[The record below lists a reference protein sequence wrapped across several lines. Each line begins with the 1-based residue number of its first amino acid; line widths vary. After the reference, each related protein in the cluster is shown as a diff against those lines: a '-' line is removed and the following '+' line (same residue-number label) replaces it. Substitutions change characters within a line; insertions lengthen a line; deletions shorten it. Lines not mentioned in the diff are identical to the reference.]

1 MMIDLPDSD
10 GGEVQNS
17 PWRDNSPLGPLLRLR
32 NFFRRVM
39 TVVREEYW
47 NGLLSLQAMGLVYT
61 TLLSL
66 VPFLAVVF
74 SVLKAFGVQ
83 QQIEPF
89 LVQALAP
96 LGSHGVDLARRLIEF
111 VNNLRAGVLG
121 ALGLAGLFYTV
132 FSLMSQIEGAL
143 NYLWHVRRARSLTRK
158 FSDYFSLALVGPVLV
173 VTAVA
178 LTASAQSYWLMQQVL
193 QLPYVGGVV
202 TLVTQVMPF
211 VFLCTAFTF
220 LYKLIPYTRVSF
232 SAALVGGITAGL
244 LWQLVGAAFTA
255 FVARSIYYTAV
266 YSSLAILVVFLIWLY
281 VGWLIVLVGGEVAY
295 VYQHPFAYRPAA
307 SGQRRGYVFRAWLA
321 LSALVEIT
329 RRYVAQEAPW
339 RVTELASTLNVAP
352 VNLEEL
358 VTELVRCDLLYR
370 TAEPEGIVLG
380 RPPEQVPVSEVL
392 NFLEGSDSA
401 SAESPTESED
411 PVSQLLAHRNLVL
424 RQAFAGVTL
433 RALASSQFPRPRADG
448 SGSLLPLPS
457 PEAVE
462 MSPGRPDG
470 RRADQ

>member
-1 MMIDLPDSD
+1 MINLLDFTNR
-10 GGEVQNS
+10 GEHNS
-17 PWRDNSPLGPLLRLR
+17 SRENNARSHLLRRLR
-32 NFFRRVM
+32 SFLRRVM
-39 TVVREEYW
+39 IGVREEYW
-47 NGLLSLQAMGLVYT
+47 NGLLSLQAMSLVYT

-83 QQIEPF
+83 HQIEPF

-96 LGSHGVDLARRLIEF
+96 LGSQGVDLARRLIEF

-173 VTAVA
+173 FTAVA
-178 LTASAQSYWLMQQVL
+178 LTASAQSHWLLLQVL
-193 QLPYVGGVV
+193 QLPYMGAVI
-202 TLVTQVMPF
+202 TLFTQVMPF
-211 VFLCTAFTF
+211 VFLCAAFTF

-232 SAALVGGITAGL
+232 AAALVGGVTAGL

-255 FVARSIYYTAV
+255 FVARSVYYTAV

-281 VGWLIVLVGGEVAY
+281 VGWLIVLVGGEIAY
-295 VYQHPFAYRPAA
+295 VYQHPYAYRPQAV
-307 SGQRRGYVFRAWLA
+307 GQRRGYVFRAWLA

-329 RRYVAQEAPW
+329 RRHLAKEAPW
-339 RVTELASTLNVAP
+339 RVAELATTLNVASAS
-352 VNLEEL
+352 LEEL
-358 VTELVRCDLLYR
+358 VTELVGCDLLYR
-370 TAEPEGIVLG
+370 TAEPEGIVLS
-380 RPPEQVPVSEVL
+380 RPPEHVSVSEVL
-392 NFLEGSDSA
+392 NLLEGFDSA
-401 SAESPTESED
+401 GADSPTESED
-411 PVSQLLAHRNLVL
+411 PVSHLLAQRSQVL
-424 RQAFAGVTL
+424 RQAFAGITL
-433 RALASSQFPRPRADG
+433 RSLASSQLAHPNRAEG
-448 SGSLLPLPS
+448 SSSLLPLPS

-462 MSPGRPDG
+462 MSPGDPDG
-470 RRADQ
+470 RR